1 MKQLHLNKIYY
12 ILLFNYLFIL
22 IFFACSRAVID
33 EKDNVQ
39 NADFATW
46 KWYTSNQENYAV
58 FGPSQHTSSVL
69 KVQTPQGELSVPVTY
84 FRVNNDIF
92 YISSQKRHLPGTD
105 TAILEAQALGIEGK
119 FTVGTITR
127 ESFVHRGCVGLRLYI
142 QRPDSYKIAELIA
155 TPMRTYQVVTD
166 LASRTDSR
174 MQSIIFR
181 LSFTPLD
188 GCQ

>member
-12 ILLFNYLFIL
+12 ILLFNYLL
-22 IFFACSRAVID
+22 MLFACSRTVVD
-33 EKDNVQ
+33 EKNNVQ
-39 NADFATW
+39 NLDFATW
-46 KWYTSNQENYAV
+46 KWYISDQENYAV

-92 YISSQKRHLPGTD
+92 YISSQMRHLPGTD
-105 TAILEAQALGIEGK
+105 TAILEAQARGIEGK

-127 ESFVHRGCVGLRLYI
+127 EPFVHRGCVGLRLYI

-155 TPMRTYQVVTD
+155 TCMRTYQVVTD
-166 LASRTDSR
+166 LASTTAPR

-181 LSFTPLD
+181 FSFTPLD